1 VSDRH
6 KHPDYSETYVRDL
19 RDQRDD
25 WRRIAQTLG
34 YNEAGAE
41 WLEPWCDEHPDLDG
55 QGCVATA
62 RLQGEWF
69 APAPELLE
77 RVRYM
82 GGDFEDWS

>member
-41 WLEPWCDEHPDLDG
+41 WLEPSHD
-55 QGCVATA
+55 
-62 RLQGEWF
+62 RLS
-69 APAPELLE
+69 A
-77 RVRYM
+77 
-82 GGDFEDWS
+82 S